1 MTTVQALVKF
11 PPRARAGEVI
21 TISAL
26 IRHPMESGFRTGED
40 GRRVPRNIIQ
50 RMVCEYDGT
59 PVFTAEF
66 SSAIA
71 ANPLV
76 SFCTVAV
83 ATGVLRFSWEGEQGF
98 NHSVSLP
105 LVVE

>member
-1 MTTVQALVKF
+1 MSTVQTLVKF

-21 TISAL
+21 TLSAL
-26 IRHPMESGFRTGED
+26 IRHPMESGFRVGED
-40 GRRVPRNIIQ
+40 GRRVPRNILQ
-50 RMVCEYDGT
+50 RMVCEYDGV

-66 SSAIA
+66 STAIA

-76 SFCTVAV
+76 TFCTVAV
-83 ATGVLRFSWEGEQGF
+83 STGTLRFSWEGEQGF
-98 NHSVSLP
+98 AHSVSLP